1 MRIIGFGIS
10 KIFGEKNEVTST
22 KLNLSQNIEIK
33 DLTKDKL
40 PGSGEDILNV
50 KFLFSIT
57 YSDNLGNIDIEGTL
71 ILLPEDNELKEI
83 MKFWKEKSI
92 PDNFKTNIFNFIMSK
107 CNVKALLIEDD
118 LALPFHIPMPKLGKK
133 E

>member
-40 PGSGEDILNV
+40 PGSGEDIINV
-50 KFLFSIT
+50 KFLFSIV
-57 YSDNLGNIDIEGTL
+57 YSDNLGSIDIAGTL

-83 MKFWKEKSI
+83 MKILE
-92 PDNFKTNIFNFIMSK
+92 
-107 CNVKALLIEDD
+107 
-118 LALPFHIPMPKLGKK
+118 GKVNSRQL
-133 E
+133 